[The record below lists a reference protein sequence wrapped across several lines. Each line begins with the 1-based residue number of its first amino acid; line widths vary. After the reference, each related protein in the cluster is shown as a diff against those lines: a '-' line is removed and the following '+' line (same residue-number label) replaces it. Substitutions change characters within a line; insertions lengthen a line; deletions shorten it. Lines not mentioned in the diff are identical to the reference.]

1 MKKPKPICPICQKA
15 DCVYRLRNRRLGVS
29 PFLATIWFCYRCGK
43 QFAEEKEESD
53 GDSDVVSR

>member
-1 MKKPKPICPICQKA
+1 M
-15 DCVYRLRNRRLGVS
+15 S